1 MATVRSLQFDQGVP
15 LFFGE
20 PELFDE
26 YLDRVETLVIG
37 WTDEVVKK
45 SGPLG
50 PRLYNALKGEA
61 YTAVKAANIA
71 KADLAKK
78 EGVEMMIAALK
89 SCIRG
94 VGPTRVGEIFDRY
107 FDGGARKSGVSIGP
121 NLTMR
126 SEVRQQLMLAD
137 PKTVVS
143 DNVEA
148 YFLLKLSNLSK
159 AQRSQVLASIGNT
172 SRS

>member
-1 MATVRSLQFDQGVP
+1 MRSGFDPGLSLCRPCEAMATVRALQFDQGMP
-15 LFFGE
+15 QFSGE

-26 YLDRVETLVIG
+26 YLDRVVTLVIG

-61 YTAVKAANIA
+61 YTAVKATNIA

-78 EGVEMMIAALK
+78 EGVELMIAALK

-94 VGPTRVGEIFDRY
+94 IGPTRAGEIFDRY
-107 FDGGARKSGVSIGP
+107 FDGGARKRSLVDNEERGETAVDVSRPQDRGE
-121 NLTMR
+121 R
-126 SEVRQQLMLAD
+126 
-137 PKTVVS
+137 
-143 DNVEA
+143 
-148 YFLLKLSNLSK
+148 
-159 AQRSQVLASIGNT
+159 
-172 SRS
+172 